1 MIKKIKVKDLKVG
14 MFVHDFNCNWVKHPF
29 FVNQMKIKDDKVKDK
44 LLQYGIKEILIDID
58 QGCDVGGSTVEEIK
72 LDPVKEVVKPDKEQK
87 SDEAGESEVIQKKT
101 VQQVPLE
108 REINRARK
116 IQNET
121 VKAVGQVINDI
132 KMGKHVET
140 KTLEPVVDDMVN
152 SILRNQDALLS
163 MGLLRKT
170 DEYLYYHSMSVCVLM
185 MTFARHMGFDP
196 EEIKEVGIG
205 AMLHDIGTTKVPPVI
220 LKKTGRLTDAEYDII
235 KTHVI
240 HTKDILSSAEG
251 VSELAVRAASEHHER
266 IDGSGYPE
274 GLKEDDISV
283 YGQIIAIVDVYDALT
298 TGRTYRGRIP
308 PTESLKILYD
318 NSGTKFSRE
327 LVQKFIRCVGIYP
340 VGTVVRLKS
349 GLLGIVVSHHEDN
362 LLAPKVRVVYNTD
375 TDTPVAIPYDIDLA
389 ETPDNSKDV
398 IVCYETA
405 EKWQLWPEVYI

>member
-14 MFVHDFNCNWVKHPF
+14 MFVHDFNCSWVKHPF
-29 FVNQMKIKDDKVKDK
+29 FVNQIKIKDNQIKDK
-44 LLQYGIKEILIDID
+44 LVQYGIKEIFIDTD
-58 QGCDVGGSTVEEIK
+58 RSYDVGGSTVEEIK
-72 LDPVKEVVKPDKEQK
+72 LDPDTEIVTPGKEKK
-87 SDEAGESEVIQKKT
+87 SGEPEESEVKQKKT
-101 VQQVPLE
+101 VQRVPLE

-121 VKAVGQVINDI
+121 VKAVEQVITDI
-132 KMGKHVET
+132 KMGKHVEA
-140 KTLEPVVDDMVN
+140 KSLKPVVDDMVS

-185 MTFARHMGFDP
+185 MTFARYMGFDP
-196 EEIKEVGIG
+196 EEIKEIGIG

-220 LKKTGRLTDAEYDII
+220 LKKTGKLTDAEYDII

-240 HTKDILSSAEG
+240 HSKDILSSAEG

-274 GLKEDDISV
+274 GLKEDGISV

-318 NSGTKFSRE
+318 NGGTKFSRE

-349 GLLGIVVSHHEDN
+349 GLIGIVINHHEDN
-362 LLAPKVRVVYNTD
+362 LLKPKVRVVYNAD
-375 TDTPVAIPYDIDLA
+375 TDTPVALPYDIDLA
-389 ETPDNSKDV
+389 ETSDMSEDV
-398 IVCYETA
+398 IVCCVPA